1 MDSTSSPQVSEE
13 KTPEIPE
20 IRTGDTVKV
29 SYKIKEEGKER
40 IQPFEGIVIAR
51 KGAGNSK
58 TITVRK
64 LASLGIGVERIF
76 PIFSPN
82 IGKIEVTKHGKFRRS
97 KLYYIREKL
106 STRAVKSR

>member
-1 MDSTSSPQVSEE
+1 MAEEQAPQV
-13 KTPEIPE
+13 PNF
-20 IRTGDTVKV
+20 RTGDTVKV
-29 SYKIKEEGKER
+29 FYKIKEEGKER
-40 IQPFEGIVIAR
+40 IQPFEGIIIAQ

-82 IGKIEVTKHGKFRRS
+82 IGKIEVTKHGKVRRS

-106 STRAVKSR
+106 STKAVKSR